1 MGLENLFGLPFFSH
15 YTPIQLFCELSG
27 QQFISLTNTPPRC
40 TDGLTLLISQV
51 TEPSESV
58 YNRLSFIQLNRV
70 LKSTYLHTFIT
81 VAKLFMIPKRVGL
94 YTTMDSIGR

>member
-15 YTPIQLFCELSG
+15 YTPIQLFCELSR

-51 TEPSESV
+51 D
-58 YNRLSFIQLNRV
+58 R
-70 LKSTYLHTFIT
+70 
-81 VAKLFMIPKRVGL
+81 AK
-94 YTTMDSIGR
+94 